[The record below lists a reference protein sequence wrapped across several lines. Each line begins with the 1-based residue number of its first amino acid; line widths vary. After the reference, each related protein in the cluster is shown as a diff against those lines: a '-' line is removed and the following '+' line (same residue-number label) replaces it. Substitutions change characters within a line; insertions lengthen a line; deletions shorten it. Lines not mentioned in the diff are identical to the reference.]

1 MWITPAT
8 ILYQNITVFII
19 NQTLDF
25 DSDINDWEH
34 TVFITF
40 SFVRLNNFS
49 LDVCGYLA
57 TTHFESL

>member
-8 ILYQNITVFII
+8 FLYQNITVFII

-40 SFVRLNNFS
+40 SFVRLIF
-49 LDVCGYLA
+49 L
-57 TTHFESL
+57 